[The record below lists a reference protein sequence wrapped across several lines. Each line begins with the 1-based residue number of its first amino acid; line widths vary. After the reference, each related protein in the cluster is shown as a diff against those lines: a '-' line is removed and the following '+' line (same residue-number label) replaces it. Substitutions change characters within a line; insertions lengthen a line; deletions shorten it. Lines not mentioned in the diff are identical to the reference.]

1 MVFDAIPFDECKMD
15 FTKNF
20 IFDAGN
26 SIFNDDDIKRAY
38 AEELYRITRPGYIEN
53 LKQKYNSQ
61 AQSYTQALKVEYDH
75 GGLDVNWQRLTERQA
90 FLNLWFTPPNP
101 VKGAY
106 SISGINPGDTNP
118 VALQVELQMSRVRI
132 ETTAYRSQCLFPTRY
147 RENAARDH
155 PTAGRR

>member
-1 MVFDAIPFDECKMD
+1 MGRFFAISDLWAACHGTTWHNLRFYYNPITTRLEPVVFDAIPFDECKMD
-15 FTKNF
+15 STKNF

-38 AEELYRITRPGYIEN
+38 AEELYRITRPGYIEI
-53 LKQKYNSQ
+53 LKQKYSSQ

-75 GGLDVNWQRLTERQA
+75 GGLDVNWQRLSERQA

-106 SISGINPGDTNP
+106 WIHG
-118 VALQVELQMSRVRI
+118 
-132 ETTAYRSQCLFPTRY
+132 C
-147 RENAARDH
+147 
-155 PTAGRR
+155 